1 MKSSRIF
8 SIAFFFLTL
17 VLSEGMAQSTARK
30 FALIVA
36 VGDYPRTGG
45 WMDLSSGRDADV
57 LAATLYQLQF
67 DQILLLKDGDATRQ
81 KIISA
86 FENQIINQVRPGDVV
101 FFHFSG
107 HGQQIS
113 EQISP
118 PNLIEDEFDGLDE
131 ALIPVDARDQFQYGV
146 YEGQNHLSDDQIHR
160 LLNKARK
167 KLGPNGQ
174 LVFSVDACY
183 SGTINRDAGLVRSR
197 GTTKVFSA
205 SEVVSKK
212 IDDPGGGMIETEV
225 TKETGLS
232 PLIVIS
238 GARSDEPNY
247 ETVDHEGQPIG
258 SLSYALS
265 RTFAKMQPKQSFESF
280 FRQLKYEMKQLAPN
294 QTPQIEGDIDRQ
306 VFGSAP
312 LPLLGLQILKF
323 NDAMTPVLQA
333 GTLGDLHP
341 GSKIRLDPL
350 NTNINPIQGTVSN
363 STLTESIVRL
373 NAPVQDLNPGSWKV
387 VVTEKVSLAIPVRVS
402 VQVQDPAL
410 QQAIQQEMSRQQR
423 LQVTNSGAEL
433 IVSQS
438 GPGGMVQLAGSNQQ
452 VLQQWSSQGQSPSS
466 LANGL
471 VGRIQE
477 YARANYLRNLS
488 NSNYNVAGLNL
499 QVIPVQVEQTYSGQ
513 VRMRGQNP
521 PLSAPV
527 VNYPT
532 MNIGSYFIFK
542 VVNTTQTPLF
552 FSIVG
557 VSSNDESYVM
567 VPDDRANVDE
577 FKINPGEELTLS
589 RGEYIFEVAEPRGL
603 DTYIVIGSP
612 TPLDMRPVI
621 RPTRSN
627 VGTREQEFAE
637 MLFGGT
643 RASVPVG
650 QLSVGSVTVQI
661 R

>member
-1 MKSSRIF
+1 MKTLRIF
-8 SIAFFFLTL
+8 SLTL
-17 VLSEGMAQSTARK
+17 VILSIALSEGLAQGTARK

-67 DQILLLKDGDATRQ
+67 DQILLLKDADATRQ
-81 KIISA
+81 KIINA

-118 PNLIEDEFDGLDE
+118 PNVVEDEFDGLDE

-146 YEGQNHLSDDQIHR
+146 YEGQNHLSDDQIHQ

-183 SGTINRDAGLVRSR
+183 SGTINRDAGLVRTR
-197 GTTKVFSA
+197 GTTKVFSSA
-205 SEVVSKK
+205 EVVSKK
-212 IDDPGGGMIETEV
+212 KDDAGGGLIEAEV
-225 TKETGLS
+225 TQETGLS

-238 GARSDEPNY
+238 GTRSDEPNY

-323 NDAMTPVLQA
+323 NDATTPVLQA

-341 GSKIRLDPL
+341 GSKIRLDPI
-350 NTNINPIQGTVSN
+350 NPNINPIEGSVTN
-363 STLTESIVRL
+363 STLTESTVRL

-387 VVTEKVSLAIPVRVS
+387 VVTEKVSLAMPMRVS
-402 VQVQDPAL
+402 LQLQDPNL
-410 QQAIQQEMSRQQR
+410 QQAIQQEMSQQGR

-438 GPGGMVQLAGSNQQ
+438 GPGQPIQLISSNQQ
-452 VLQQWSSQGQSPSS
+452 MLQQWPSQGQTPAS

-499 QVIPVQVEQTYSGQ
+499 QVIPVQVEKTYSGQ

-521 PLSAPV
+521 ALTAPV
-527 VNYPT
+527 VNYPQ
-532 MNIGSYFIFK
+532 MNLGSYFIFK
-542 VVNTTQTPLF
+542 VTNTTQTPLF

-557 VSSNDESYVM
+557 VSSDDQSYVM

-603 DTYIVIGSP
+603 DTYVVIGSP

-621 RPTRSN
+621 RPTRSS

-637 MLFGGT
+637 MLFGST